1 MEKDNKVVIITGASG
16 GVGIALAQALSESGY
31 NLALQYYKHPI
42 PHTIKLNPASIMM
55 SYRVNLESDVEIK
68 NFLTKCIKDFGKID
82 VLINNAGVYLKAAWH
97 HPNSWM
103 DVWNKTI
110 NINLKAAALLSSLCF
125 LEFKKRGSGIILNV
139 SSRAGQRGDD
149 IEYMAYAASKSGMY
163 GLTKTMARA
172 GAKHNIYCYSISPG
186 WINTAMARQ
195 KIEIDGLQSVIDEQ
209 EIPAIMEVEDMIPMI
224 QLLISGQAAYATGNN
239 FNINGGSYI
248 V

>member
-1 MEKDNKVVIITGASG
+1 MEEDNKVVIITGASG

-31 NLALQYYKHPI
+31 NLALQYHKHPI

-55 SYRVNLESDVEIK
+55 SYKVNLESDVEIQK
-68 NFLTKCIKDFGKID
+68 FLTKCIEDFGKID
-82 VLINNAGVYLKAAWH
+82 VLINNAGVYLEAAID
-97 HPNSWM
+97 HPNRWM
-103 DVWNKTI
+103 TVWDKTI
-110 NINLKAAALLSSLCF
+110 NINLKAAALLSRLCYI
-125 LEFKKRGSGIILNV
+125 EFKNQGSGIILNI

-149 IEYMAYAASKSGMY
+149 LEYMAYAASKSGMY

-186 WINTAMARQ
+186 WINTEMARQ
-195 KIEIDGLQSVIDEQ
+195 KIQMDGQQSVIDEQ
-209 EIPAIMEVEDMIPMI
+209 EIPAIMEVEHIIPMI